1 MSELERFIK
10 STLIDWRRN
19 SEAELTACT
28 MGMEELENMIESLEA
43 RQIQTEAHL
52 SGLQNSFIALESLL
66 RHLNNVLQQN

>member
-10 STLIDWRRN
+10 NTLIDWRQS

-28 MGMEELENMIESLEA
+28 MGMEELENRIKSLGA
-43 RQIQTEAHL
+43 RQLQTEAHL
-52 SGLQNSFIALESLL
+52 EELQNSFTSLESLL